1 MSARQLAGG
10 MGIEPF
16 EAFLGALLQN
26 VGLIVALRVMDQA
39 SGGEP
44 KLGSELFLAQL
55 ARDTRLLSASIAR
68 EWNFPETVVQALAEQ
83 GGVRRGARM
92 SPLGRLLQL
101 TGYLGKTRMLAE
113 QELLDELDASLFAAL
128 PSNAPECYAL
138 LAASRE
144 QVAPL

>member
-1 MSARQLAGG
+1 
-10 MGIEPF
+10 MGVEPF
-16 EAFLGALLQN
+16 DAFLAALLQN

-39 SGGEP
+39 TGGEP
-44 KLGSELFLAQL
+44 RLGSELFLAQL

-68 EWNFPETVVQALAEQ
+68 EWNFPAPVVQALAEQ
-83 GGVRRGARM
+83 GGQRRGAQM

-101 TGYLGKTRMLAE
+101 TDYLGKLRMLVE
-113 QELLDELDASLFAAL
+113 QDLLDESDASLSAGL
-128 PSNAPECYAL
+128 PPDASACYAL